1 VIVPKFAKSK
11 DPRTRKQPVG
21 HRRVQVGVE
30 VQILAE
36 GMNGHDDAGNV
47 ENVVTEG
54 NVINRPSSF
63 KIAHHFSPH
72 PVTRYQPSAYVER
85 TELGNVMQAFLTEFQ
100 HFID

>member
-1 VIVPKFAKSK
+1 
-11 DPRTRKQPVG
+11 
-21 HRRVQVGVE
+21 VE

-36 GMNGHDDAGNV
+36 GMNGHDDAGDV
-47 ENVVTEG
+47 GNVVTEG

-63 KIAHHFSPH
+63 KIAHYFSPH

-85 TELGNVMQAFLTEFQ
+85 TEPADVMQAFLTEFQ